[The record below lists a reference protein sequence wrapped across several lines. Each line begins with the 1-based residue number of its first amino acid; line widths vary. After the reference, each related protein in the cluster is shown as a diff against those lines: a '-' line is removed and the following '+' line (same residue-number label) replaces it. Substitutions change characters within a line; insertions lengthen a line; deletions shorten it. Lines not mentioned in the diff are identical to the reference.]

1 MTAIH
6 ALGMYIL
13 GDAAWAVIQPS
24 LDSTTTWRSFKA
36 LVEAQFGLSRPRQMW
51 ALYQMVQRPNEST
64 AQFVRRVENER
75 LAVGAHADAC
85 MQAHCAK
92 LQADWAFAD
101 RVEALRRTKDEIEP
115 GSVATWEMVVAAAQ
129 AINSGV
135 SFTTTLPPPPPS
147 V

>member
-1 MTAIH
+1 
-6 ALGMYIL
+6 
-13 GDAAWAVIQPS
+13 
-24 LDSTTTWRSFKA
+24 
-36 LVEAQFGLSRPRQMW
+36 
-51 ALYQMVQRPNEST
+51 MVQRPNEST

-135 SFTTTLPPPPPS
+135 SFTTTLPPPPS
-147 V
+147 VSTNLACTSTT